1 MVDSKGNGS
10 LSDSGDWLGLDRDR
24 NLAADLLPDPTSGET
39 RFFLQLDPMDW
50 KGAEP
55 LRVRVEWLV
64 DGQWCLAAE
73 DLIVTKK

>member
-1 MVDSKGNGS
+1 
-10 LSDSGDWLGLDRDR
+10 
-24 NLAADLLPDPTSGET
+24 LLPEPATGET

-73 DLIVTKK
+73 DQIVSKK